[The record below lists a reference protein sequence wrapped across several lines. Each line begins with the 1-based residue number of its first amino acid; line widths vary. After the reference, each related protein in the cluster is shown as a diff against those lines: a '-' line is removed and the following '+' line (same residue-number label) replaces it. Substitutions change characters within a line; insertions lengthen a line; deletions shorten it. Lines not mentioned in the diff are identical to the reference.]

1 MISYLEEL
9 EEFWP
14 ASSCQLMRSLDGYQM
29 ISYLEELE
37 EFWPASSCQLMRSLD
52 GYQMISYLPGGT
64 WGVLSLQLPAHA

>member
-14 ASSCQLMRSLDGYQM
+14 ASSCQLMLSYHGHQM

-37 EFWPASSCQLMRSLD
+37 EFWPAFSCQLM
-52 GYQMISYLPGGT
+52 
-64 WGVLSLQLPAHA
+64 LS